1 MALWTQ
7 ALEFSPWSHSHHSS
21 QQGADHDCGIVSKL
35 SKAPRQ
41 GELPS
46 GADGA
51 MQPLEGLPGCVQ
63 VPLPSES
70 FRRRSDGTREGKG
83 TPSQE
88 TEGPGTQGNT
98 QDFLNDY
105 DMQGRRVST
114 RAARADGRHTANL
127 AGLTSHTTVTHC
139 P

>member
-1 MALWTQ
+1 
-7 ALEFSPWSHSHHSS
+7 
-21 QQGADHDCGIVSKL
+21 
-35 SKAPRQ
+35 
-41 GELPS
+41 
-46 GADGA
+46 

-88 TEGPGTQGNT
+88 TEGPGTP

-114 RAARADGRHTANL
+114 RAARADGRHTASL
-127 AGLTSHTTVTHC
+127 AGPTSLNPVSPIRAALMCMTRQAFLMTFAK
-139 P
+139 